1 MQKKFLSII
10 IPVYNAE
17 KFLTECLDSC
27 INQDVDHSEY
37 EIICVDD
44 GSTDN
49 SAEMLKDYEER
60 YQNIKVFT
68 QANSGV
74 SVARNLAI
82 KNASGKYIWFVDS
95 DDFIAPNCLK
105 ELKTLGELD
114 YDLIDFCAFK
124 FKEELT
130 ENQKVLAQ
138 QGKLLAN
145 KGYWGFACTHLFKN
159 SIIKENN
166 LVINQKIKY
175 GEDEMFYAMFYEH
188 VNSIINLNKAFYLYR
203 GHEASVMN
211 KVNLYENK
219 IRRMNDVI
227 YSMAI
232 LKQGLERGEFTKKI
246 AKLLLEYRFCLAQQC
261 LAELKKQDCKELI
274 HQMKQQNLFQQSG
287 VVEIPKFKIWERAI
301 IKEYKSI
308 RRNINP
314 NFYDKLIWFI
324 KAKIGK

>member
-49 SAEMLKDYEER
+49 SAKMLKGYEER

-114 YDLIDFCAFK
+114 YDIINFSAYSFNEPLTLEAKQLIK
-124 FKEELT
+124 
-130 ENQKVLAQ
+130 
-138 QGKLLAN
+138 QGKIDTN
-145 KGYWGFACTHLFKN
+145 VVYWGFACTHLFKN
-159 SIIKENN
+159 SILKENN
-166 LVINQKIKY
+166 LIINQKIKY
-175 GEDEMFYAMFYEH
+175 GEDEMFYAIFYEYARH
-188 VNSIINLNKAFYLYR
+188 VVDI
-203 GHEASVMN
+203 N
-211 KVNLYENK
+211 KVVYYYRRHSNSAMGTLNLYENK
-219 IRRMNDVI
+219 IRRLQDMI
-227 YSMAI
+227 SSMII
-232 LKQGLERGEFTKKI
+232 LKNGLESGIYKK
-246 AKLLLEYRFCLAQQC
+246 
-261 LAELKKQDCKELI
+261 
-274 HQMKQQNLFQQSG
+274 
-287 VVEIPKFKIWERAI
+287 
-301 IKEYKSI
+301 
-308 RRNINP
+308 
-314 NFYDKLIWFI
+314 I
-324 KAKIGK
+324 KAKNIKVTSGCFKIKFFIYTPSCCIIH